1 MVGGVVWVC
10 HDDDIVAHIVITH
23 GVVAYDDTV
32 MSAPVYVID
41 NDVDACL
48 DIIDDKLG
56 ELPTTYL
63 AIGVLVVL
71 IRCLKHSSYSCCSRS
86 NFFAFL
92 RSIGAQAPTSWRSS
106 KEASLWAERP
116 LVNCMRF

>member
-1 MVGGVVWVC
+1 MVFVEAATELHIIEALGRHDVITVLLVVGGVVWVC

-41 NDVDACL
+41 NDGDACL

-63 AIGVLVVL
+63 AIG
-71 IRCLKHSSYSCCSRS
+71 
-86 NFFAFL
+86 N
-92 RSIGAQAPTSWRSS
+92 
-106 KEASLWAERP
+106 
-116 LVNCMRF
+116 